1 MITEIRKLTGLS
13 HQKLGSW
20 LGVSRTMVQF
30 AENNERSLTGDAAK
44 KLTMLALPLQ
54 QLKAAA
60 HRPAAPLPC
69 SKPADF
75 AAMHKKKMDYA
86 LYVAEG
92 LRHRLKPLLQRHQQF
107 TTGQALFDA
116 MKNINSELYSST
128 AADKK
133 VAGQVEGLND
143 DILKRL
149 AERIEQLQD
158 KLELHLAYAEV
169 HRRKWEGYKEMGK

>member
-1 MITEIRKLTGLS
+1 VAIIFVAFYYCHKKNCHKLLYSLYKQVHMITEIRKLTGLS

-54 QLKAAA
+54 QLKEAA
-60 HRPAAPLPC
+60 HRPATPLPC

-75 AAMHKKKMDYA
+75 AAMHKKKMD
-86 LYVAEG
+86 
-92 LRHRLKPLLQRHQQF
+92 
-107 TTGQALFDA
+107 A
-116 MKNINSELYSST
+116 MKKINSKLYSRT

-169 HRRKWEGYKEMGK
+169 HRQKWEGYKEMGK